1 MKKSSS
7 NKEDYLKAIY
17 ENNGVDIFV
26 SNKTL
31 SNHLSVSPASVTEMV
46 EKTTKGWLNRIQT
59 LYRG

>member
-17 ENNGVDIFV
+17 ENNGIDEFV

-31 SNHLSVSPASVTEMV
+31 ATHLGFLLP
-46 EKTTKGWLNRIQT
+46 Q
-59 LYRG
+59 